1 MPAAVLLALRLALRL
16 APRVAFR
23 LAALIAWLTV
33 VVRTTAATLDR
44 LRLAECVRL
53 VVRLRRRVRGGRP
66 DDVAAVL
73 VHAAA
78 VPEGVV
84 AAAHD
89 DRDGVRRLGYAVC
102 SVIGLRGG
110 LTDVPVLSR

>member
-1 MPAAVLLALRLALRL
+1 MPAAVVLALRLALRL

-23 LAALIAWLTV
+23 LAVLTACLTV

-73 VHAAA
+73 IHAAT
-78 VPEGVV
+78 VPECVV

-89 DRDGVRRLGYAVC
+89 HWNGVRILG
-102 SVIGLRGG
+102 
-110 LTDVPVLSR
+110 